1 VDTVKVRI
9 PRFRLGKFLLL
20 QTLLDVDG
28 VERVWFLP
36 TDYGWACGSCR
47 PYLGGVGLH
56 VSEYVAQTSIHRT
69 GSPYS
74 YPSHVN
80 TILEGSAGHETP
92 DKHSVGIL
100 VVGVLESVL
109 GLV

>member
-1 VDTVKVRI
+1 MWMALREFGFCLQTMGGPVDLVVRI
-9 PRFRLGKFLLL
+9 
-20 QTLLDVDG
+20 
-28 VERVWFLP
+28 
-36 TDYGWACGSCR
+36 Y
-47 PYLGGVGLH
+47 GGVGLH
-56 VSEYVAQTSIHRT
+56 VSEYVPQTSIHRT